1 MPLKID
7 SLRVLADARGVVFE
21 PLETEMIAAQRNA
34 HVVISQPGAVRGNH
48 FHLNG
53 TEIIAVMG
61 PALIRIREDGEL
73 RDIEVP
79 DQKVYRFI
87 LPPRVPHAIKNT
99 AARSNVLIAFNTSVH
114 DPENP
119 DTVQDILIDG

>member
-1 MPLKID
+1 MPLEID
-7 SLRVLADARGVVFE
+7 SLRVHADARGVVFE
-21 PLETEMIAAQRNA
+21 PLEREMIAAQRNA
-34 HVVISQPGAVRGNH
+34 HVVISQPGAIRGNH

-61 PALIRIREDGEL
+61 PALVRIREDGEL

-87 LPPRVPHAIKNT
+87 LPPRMPHAIQNT
-99 AARSNVLIAFNTSVH
+99 GDRSNVLIAFNTSVH

>member
-1 MPLKID
+1 
-7 SLRVLADARGVVFE
+7 
-21 PLETEMIAAQRNA
+21 
-34 HVVISQPGAVRGNH
+34 
-48 FHLNG
+48 
-53 TEIIAVMG
+53 
-61 PALIRIREDGEL
+61 L

-99 AARSNVLIAFNTSVH
+99 GVRSNVLIASNTCEH

>member
-1 MPLKID
+1 MSIVTGQGRAV
-7 SLRVLADARGVVFE
+7 SGSAQAEFHIRYRRFRGKE
-21 PLETEMIAAQRNA
+21 PD
-34 HVVISQPGAVRGNH
+34 
-48 FHLNG
+48 
-53 TEIIAVMG
+53 
-61 PALIRIREDGEL
+61 IRIRNGEL

-87 LPPRVPHAIKNT
+87 LPHGVPHAIKNT
-99 AARSNVLIAFNTSVH
+99 GDRSNVLIAFNTSVH

>member
-1 MPLKID
+1 M
-7 SLRVLADARGVVFE
+7 
-21 PLETEMIAAQRNA
+21 
-34 HVVISQPGAVRGNH
+34 
-48 FHLNG
+48 
-53 TEIIAVMG
+53 
-61 PALIRIREDGEL
+61 

-99 AARSNVLIAFNTSVH
+99 GVRSNVLIASNICEH